1 MTIQLVPIGLMTH
14 PCTTLSLLVSSLHTA
29 WEGSDLSVVSI
40 IYTVADLYTAQHI
53 ELITVLMKVY
63 GLKQFAVLS
72 KTAPQNVIH
81 SGWCKCVQILLHHVN
96 IKQLRVYYYLELM
109 HTRQSFN
116 YSIETRTSHP
126 QLRLR
131 VRVCFWDCFSS
142 WSQMY
147 LIPFQNNHGKHMHN
161 WYYRNIYLVCTV
173 D

>member
-40 IYTVADLYTAQHI
+40 IYTVADLYIAQHI

-63 GLKQFAVLS
+63 EMKQFAVLS

-81 SGWCKCVQILLHHVN
+81 SGWCKCVQILLHHIN

-116 YSIETRTSHP
+116 YSIETRTLHP
-126 QLRLR
+126 ELR
-131 VRVCFWDCFSS
+131 VRVRSAS
-142 WSQMY
+142 ETVSQVEAKCISFHSRIIMA
-147 LIPFQNNHGKHMHN
+147 
-161 WYYRNIYLVCTV
+161 NICTI
-173 D
+173 DTTGIYI